1 MLDLQLR
8 MVFGEGFVQMQQQSS
23 GSIMTDT
30 AQIQFVKK
38 QKQASDVTPDA
49 GKQISWVALQ
59 TWWDIPLWQQKDN
72 HFIETG
78 YRY

>member
-1 MLDLQLR
+1 
-8 MVFGEGFVQMQQQSS
+8 
-23 GSIMTDT
+23 MTDT
-30 AQIQFVKK
+30 AQIQLVKK

-59 TWWDIPLWQQKDN
+59 TWWDIPLWQQEDN